1 MRFFRFL
8 VIVVLLGGVL
18 AAAAAYLLGMRVGS
32 STETFVDLP
41 AGVGTDGIA
50 QRLAQAG
57 IIRNR
62 YAFDLYKQLHGGTLR
77 AGEYRFDHPAN
88 LPEVFARIARGDVY
102 THTLVVPEG
111 FNIFDIAQAVKAA
124 GLGDAAEFLKA
135 ERRNTALIADLSPQ
149 ADSLEG
155 YLFPDTYH
163 FSRHT
168 TPEQMLAMM
177 VKRFRTQSRRLG
189 LLDRPDVAK
198 IVTLASLV
206 EKEVRV
212 GTERPLVAGVFDNR
226 LAAGM
231 PLDTDPSVVYAA
243 LLANHW
249 RGKIYRSDLDF
260 NSPYNT
266 YRHAGLPPGPIAN
279 PGVAAIQAA
288 LNPTQS
294 DYLYFVADAQG
305 HTRFSVDLKEHAKQV
320 QDYRNSIQAAQP

>member
-18 AAAAAYLLGMRVGS
+18 AAAAAYLLGMRVGP

-177 VKRFRTQSRRLG
+177 VKRFRAQSRRLG

-206 EKEVRV
+206 EREVRV

-320 QDYRNSIQAAQP
+320 QDYRNSIQSAQP